1 MENKKKNDQEFM
13 QSEIN
18 LNKKNL
24 VLNKNQGLNSDSK

>member
-24 VLNKNQGLNSDSK
+24 VYNKNQGLNSDSK